1 MKAIAIDDEP
11 IALEIIK
18 SHDSKVPF
26 LELKESFT
34 DAFKA
39 LEYLQKNNIDLL
51 FLDIKM
57 PDISGIE
64 LLNSLPQKPL
74 VIFTTAYTEHA
85 VTSFELDAVDY
96 LLKPFS
102 LSRFIK
108 GCNKAFEL
116 YNFRKSAE
124 ISDDLYVK
132 TGYEQVKLLYADI
145 LYAEAT
151 GNYVTFVLRDKNI
164 LSRSTFVEAATL
176 LPTNKFVRV
185 HRSYIV
191 SISKIDKVERHQLTI
206 NETKIPVSEAYSQNL
221 NALLRKVIVPS
232 NVAGINPRN

>member
-18 SHDSKVPF
+18 AHAAKVPF
-26 LELKESFT
+26 LDLTALFT

-39 LEYLQKNNIDLL
+39 LDYLQRESVDLI

-57 PDISGIE
+57 PDISGIDFF
-64 LLNSLPQKPL
+64 NSLSRKPL

-102 LSRFIK
+102 LARFIK

-116 YNFRKSAE
+116 YNFRNAAE
-124 ISDDLYVK
+124 PADHLYVK
-132 TGYEQVKLLYADI
+132 TGYEQLKVPYDDI
-145 LYAEAT
+145 LYLEAA
-151 GNYVTFVLRDKNI
+151 GNYVTFVLKNGSI
-164 LSRSTFVEAATL
+164 LSRSTFNEAVDL
-176 LPTNKFVRV
+176 LPADKFVRV
-185 HRSYIV
+185 HRSYIAAV
-191 SISKIDKVERHQLTI
+191 SKIDKVERHQVTI
-206 NETKIPVSEAYSQNL
+206 NKLKIPVGEAYSQNL
-221 NALLRKVIVPS
+221 AVLLKR
-232 NVAGINPRN
+232 